1 MNPRIFALIVLL
13 GRDYMC
19 DFDMPFVIS
28 VALFSSWLITR
39 AVGGLPAQ
47 LNPIKFT

>member
-28 VALFSSWLITR
+28 VVRCASWLIAR
-39 AVGGLPAQ
+39 ALGGLPAQ
-47 LNPIKFT
+47 WKTLKFV

>member
-28 VALFSSWLITR
+28 VALFASWLI
-39 AVGGLPAQ
+39 AKAMGGLPPQ
-47 LNPIKFT
+47 WQTLKFV